1 MHVIIDRHLITGQND
16 TSTLSAVQ
24 NLILLCNAR
33 LDSKFEISFLHIEEP
48 GNSPQTEASFLFF
61 PWPREDGGLCIGNYF
76 IWCAKAHPLYHHVI
90 NFNSQRQH
98 FSFVS
103 SCVQRCWGGGEGGR
117 DLLNVNSPTGLAS
130 IFRQIVRDEWVND
143 Y

>member
-48 GNSPQTEASFLFF
+48 GNSPQAAASFLFF
-61 PWPREDGGLCIGNYF
+61 PWQDGGLCIGNYF

-103 SCVQRCWGGGEGGR
+103 SCVQRWGGERSFKRQQSYRPGQHFSANCQGWMGKR
-117 DLLNVNSPTGLAS
+117 LLSATAC
-130 IFRQIVRDEWVND
+130 I
-143 Y
+143 